1 MKILSQK
8 SRGVLI
14 ICVQFI
20 GSKSDRLQYK
30 PKNKT
35 FKKGEYLSALDFA
48 LTLPDMYII
57 EQSSIGCEKDIYDW
71 AIKNKH
77 PIINK
82 KSWEFW

>member
-1 MKILSQK
+1 MKILYQK
-8 SRGVLI
+8 SRDVLI
-14 ICVQFI
+14 ICVQYD
-20 GSKSDRLQYK
+20 GLQYK

-35 FKKGEYLSALDFA
+35 FKKENYPLNFVQYALDFA
-48 LTLPDMYII
+48 LTLPDMYIM
-57 EQSSIGCEKDIYDW
+57 SCEKDIYDW